1 MKMLSPLLVALA
13 ALFGC
18 GGTQPA
24 PEATPVKVAAVEPP
38 GEENSKAQEK
48 SGQPAPA
55 TDEARAEA
63 VAKALSEVELNVLGA
78 LGSSDTS
85 AILSAGDVPKDLLD
99 AAAASAPGVDSVVRQ
114 GGGGLVGR
122 PAPAPR
128 EQLTGLYTAGRT
140 DIGPVS
146 VSKGTF
152 SDPDGQV
159 ARHRALFAGCYRQ
172 ARRGNST
179 HMGTLEVEF
188 DVNPS
193 GRVEAARTATRRGLH
208 ASVARCVE
216 QGSQSLQFDRPP
228 TGVTLTFVVRFD
240 P

>member
-1 MKMLSPLLVALA
+1 MKMLSPLLVALVA
-13 ALFGC
+13 SFGC
-18 GGTQPA
+18 GGAQPA
-24 PEATPVKVAAVEPP
+24 PEATPVHVAAVEPP

-48 SGQPAPA
+48 SGQTAPA

-63 VAKALSEVELNVLGA
+63 VAKALSEVETNVLGA
-78 LGSSDTS
+78 LGAGEIA
-85 AILSAGDVPKDLLD
+85 AILSAGDVPRDLLD
-99 AAAASAPGVDSVVRQ
+99 AAAASAPGVDSMVRQ
-114 GGGGLVGR
+114 GGGGLAGR

-140 DIGPVS
+140 QIGPVS

-152 SDPDGQV
+152 ADPHGQV
-159 ARHRALFAGCYRQ
+159 ARHRALFADCYRQ
-172 ARRGNST
+172 ARRGNPT
-179 HMGTLEVEF
+179 HRGTLEVEF

-193 GRVEAARTATRRGLH
+193 GRVEAVRTATRRGLA

-216 QGSQSLQFDRPP
+216 QGSKSLQFDRPP
-228 TGVTLTFVVRFD
+228 AGVTLTFAVTFV